1 MSILDT
7 IKSQTSSLDD
17 LAALPQAMIMQ
28 MAQKGQIREDMLAPI
43 LGRKAELAD
52 AVART
57 RALQSQGQPMPTVME
72 QLMQRNAE
80 METPEPREMGVA
92 QLPIRQDMY
101 TQSMAGGGIVAFD
114 EGGDVDEDEES
125 EYYQEAIEDA
135 QMAEM
140 LNRASMAGIGRLMPR
155 PDGVGITVPKRE
167 EERMPSVGIKPT
179 GGDYKTYAAKMAEKY
194 DVDPGVI
201 LKMMAKETGGL
212 KNPEVAVSP
221 KGAVGVMQLMPATA
235 KELGVTDPT
244 NPFENIEGGVKY
256 FARLEKKYDNPQLAM
271 IAYNWGPGN
280 TDKWLKSG
288 ADISKLPKE
297 TRKYIDMMAE
307 GGAVRYQTGG
317 TTYSDPLDYISGMD
331 PESMAMDEIRR
342 QKELEKYK
350 ALYGTDKYSKDKK
363 AKDAAKEA
371 EPSISGFMQGDDTYI
386 PELNVDSRSAPTGK
400 VEPVAPAKPED
411 PFTKALARFEA
422 RQKKLE
428 ESAGDD
434 KYMALIAAGLGM
446 MGGTS
451 PNALANIGAGGAKGL
466 EQYAASKR
474 ARTAEELANEKLL
487 GSTLKAKEYSDI
499 RQMNA
504 KALEES
510 RLRDDYLAARKQI
523 EANVLAR
530 YKGDPALFDAKTK
543 AKVAQEIQD
552 ALNSDEYFR
561 SLSEKM
567 GMKVGTGKPTTI
579 GSYNL
584 KSGLNLNK

>member
-7 IKSQTSSLDD
+7 IRSQTNSLDD

-43 LGRKAELAD
+43 LGRKAEMAD

-57 RALQSQGQPMPTVME
+57 KALQSQGQPMPTVME

-80 METPEPREMGVA
+80 TEMPEAREMGVA
-92 QLPIRQDMY
+92 QLPIRDDMY
-101 TQSMAGGGIVAFD
+101 SQGMAGGGIVAFYD
-114 EGGDVDEDEES
+114 GGEVDEDDEDS
-125 EYYQEAIEDA
+125 EYYQEAFEDA
-135 QMAEM
+135 QMEDM
-140 LNRASMAGIGRLMPR
+140 LNKSSMSGIGRLMPR
-155 PDGVGITVPKRE
+155 TGGIGITAPKRE
-167 EERMPSVGIKPT
+167 EESTPSVGIKPT

-194 DVDPGVI
+194 DVDPDVI

-235 KELGVTDPT
+235 KELGVKDPT

-288 ADISKLPKE
+288 ADVGKLPKE

-317 TTYSDPLDYISGMD
+317 TTYSDPLDYFSGMD
-331 PESMAMDEIRR
+331 PESMALDEIRR
-342 QKELEKYK
+342 QKDLDKYK
-350 ALYGTDKYSKDKK
+350 ALYGTDKYAKPKK
-363 AKDAAKEA
+363 AAEKEV
-371 EPSISGFMQGDDTYI
+371 EPDISGYMQGDDTYI
-386 PELNVDSRSAPTGK
+386 PELNVDSRATPIGK
-400 VEPVAPAKPED
+400 REETPPAKPED

-422 RQKKLE
+422 RQKKLD

-434 KYMALIAAGLGM
+434 KYMALLAAGLGM
-446 MGGTS
+446 LGGTS
-451 PNALANIGAGGAKGL
+451 QNALTNIGAGGAKGL

-504 KALEES
+504 KALEDS

-523 EANVLAR
+523 EANVMAR

-543 AKVAQEIQD
+543 AKIAQEIQD
-552 ALNSDEYFR
+552 ALNSDEYFG
-561 SLSEKM
+561 SLASKM
-567 GMKVGTGKPTTI
+567 GLKVGTGKPTTI